1 MPRTFRPA
9 ATAAM
14 AAAIASAIASSA
26 AAITS
31 VGGPILTDTTW
42 SAAGSPY
49 QVTSSVLIGGDST
62 LVIEPGVE
70 VRIGAGLGITIG
82 SAGFGPGT
90 LVARGTAIAP
100 IVFTSDL
107 QDSMVPAAGDWN
119 AITFGDQAVDA
130 NFTAPGGAYLSGSVL
145 EHCIVEYAGGGGTGS
160 GAIVL
165 SACTP
170 WIADVLIRD
179 SAATGI
185 RAALTGSPAIRIER
199 SELLRCAG
207 VAAGGGLHLVGGTGH
222 RIIDTDFRDCSGS
235 SGGGAFIDATTVEV
249 RNCLFDDNTAAS
261 GGGGLYFDSES
272 GLVID
277 CIMTDNSASSGGGV
291 QMQVASN
298 SRMAGCVITGNT
310 ANGSGGG
317 LYVNGGFSVVIEDCT
332 VDLNTAASTGGGAYF
347 STTTTE
353 VTGCS
358 FSDNQSIN
366 GEGGGAYLNIP
377 NGTFSDNDVLGN
389 AAASN
394 GGGLRLVSG
403 NGTLAENRID
413 LNVAGTGRGGGVY
426 VSGSTNAFSG
436 GSISGNTAG
445 LQGGGLDVTGAS
457 VSVTSCRIA
466 DNEAL
471 VRGGGLHWSGTGG
484 SLAGTETAFNI
495 VAANAAPVGAG
506 VYLATPAGQD
516 LAAQQVC
523 WGVADAGAISGL
535 IHDFFDDSALGIV
548 LFFPFIDDPD
558 CAGDP
563 CPEDLDDSGA
573 VDFGDLLTILAAWG
587 HSSDGDVTGDGV
599 TDFDDLLA
607 TLAAWGPCP

>member
-9 ATAAM
+9 AAAM
-14 AAAIASAIASSA
+14 AAALASVIATSAVAS
-26 AAITS
+26 TS

-49 QVTSSVLIGGDST
+49 LVTSSVLIGGDST
-62 LVIEPGVE
+62 LLIEPGVE

-90 LVARGTAIAP
+90 LVARGTAIQP

-130 NFTAPGGAYLSGSVL
+130 SFTAPGSAYVSGSVL
-145 EHCIVEYAGGGGTGS
+145 EHCVVEYAGGGGTGS

-170 WIADVLIRD
+170 WIADVIVRD

-185 RAALTGSPAIRIER
+185 RASLTGSPALRIER

-249 RNCLFDDNTAAS
+249 RNGVFEDNSAAS
-261 GGGGLYFDSES
+261 GGGGLYFDVES

-277 CIMTDNSASSGGGV
+277 CAMTGNSASSGGGV
-291 QMQVASN
+291 QLQVASN
-298 SRMAGCVITGNT
+298 TRMADCTITGNST
-310 ANGSGGG
+310 AGGGGG
-317 LYVNGGFSVVIEDCT
+317 LYVNGGTAVVIENCT
-332 VDLNTAASTGGGAYF
+332 VDMNTSSGTGGGGFF
-347 STTTTE
+347 STTNPE

-377 NGTFSDNDVLGN
+377 GGTFSDNDVVKN
-389 AAASN
+389 SASSN
-394 GGGLRLVSG
+394 GGGLRLVSS
-403 NGTLAENRID
+403 NGTLAANRID
-413 LNVAGTGRGGGVY
+413 GNVAGTGRGGGAY
-426 VSGSTNAFSG
+426 VSGNTNAFSG

-445 LQGGGLDVTGAS
+445 SQGGGLDVTGSS
-457 VSVTSCRIA
+457 VSVTTCRIA

-471 VRGGGLHWSGTGG
+471 VRGGGLFWSGTGG
-484 SLAGTETAFNI
+484 SIAGTETAYNI
-495 VAANAAPVGAG
+495 VAANAAPVGSG
-506 VYLATPAGQD
+506 VYHAAPSGQD
-516 LAAQQVC
+516 LAAQRVC
-523 WGVADAGAISGL
+523 WGVVDAGAISDL

-563 CPEDLDDSGA
+563 CPEDLDDSGV

-587 HSSDGDVTGDGV
+587 PSAGGDVTGDGV

-607 TLAAWGPCP
+607 ALAAWGPCP